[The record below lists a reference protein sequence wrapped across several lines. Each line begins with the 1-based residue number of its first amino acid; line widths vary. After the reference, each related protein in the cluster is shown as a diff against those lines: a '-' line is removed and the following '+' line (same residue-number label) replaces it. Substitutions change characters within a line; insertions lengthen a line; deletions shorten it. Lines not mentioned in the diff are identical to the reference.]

1 MKNNNPEEP
10 SEKGKLQTAIE
21 KAAKSIKAFF
31 WRDGLPKKRGVGLVL
46 ALVLSYLMKRKVYN
60 RLIPASDV
68 TGLLLKSDIKSVSH
82 GHF

>member
-1 MKNNNPEEP
+1 MDNNNPEEP

-21 KAAKSIKAFF
+21 KAAKSVKAFF
-31 WRDGLPKKRGVGLVL
+31 LRDGLPKKRGVGLIL

>member
-1 MKNNNPEEP
+1 MENNNPEEP
-10 SEKGKLQTAIE
+10 SEKGKLQTAFE
-21 KAAKSIKAFF
+21 KAAKSVKAFF

>member
-1 MKNNNPEEP
+1 MENNNPEEP

-21 KAAKSIKAFF
+21 KAALTVKAFF
-31 WRDGLPKKRGVGLVL
+31 WRDGLPKKRGIGLIL

-60 RLIPASDV
+60 KLIPASDV
-68 TGLLLKSDIKSVSH
+68 TSLLLKSDIKSVSH